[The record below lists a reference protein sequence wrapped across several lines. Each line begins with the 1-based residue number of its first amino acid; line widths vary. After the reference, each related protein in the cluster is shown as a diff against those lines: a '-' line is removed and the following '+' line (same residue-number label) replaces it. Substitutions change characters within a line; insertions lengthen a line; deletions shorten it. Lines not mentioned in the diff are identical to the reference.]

1 MQNPASLPLIFMSS
15 VRCSSFFSFSG
26 YKSKYRFR
34 EHLKYKSE
42 KNVFKYKS
50 TKKAKITTTPTSKNT
65 WQTVF
70 PLIFLPE
77 YCYKVEIIL
86 DI

>member
-1 MQNPASLPLIFMSS
+1 M
-15 VRCSSFFSFSG
+15 
-26 YKSKYRFR
+26 
-34 EHLKYKSE
+34 
-42 KNVFKYKS
+42 
-50 TKKAKITTTPTSKNT
+50 KKAKITITPTSKNV

-86 DI
+86 DIKNYIVHCSFKYLPPFSEIIYKHHF

>member
-15 VRCSSFFSFSG
+15 VRCLSSFSFSG

-34 EHLKYKSE
+34 EHL
-42 KNVFKYKS
+42 KYKS

-65 WQTVF
+65 WQTVS

-77 YCYKVEIIL
+77 YRYKVETIL